1 MKRITQILVLMLL
14 PLLGNGQLYY
24 PPNNSAT
31 WDTMSAASMGY
42 CTDSINALYDF
53 LEQNDTKAFILLKDG
68 KIVLEKYFGTFTIDS
83 NWYWASAGKTL
94 TAVLVGIAQQNN
106 LLSINDTTSKYLG
119 SGWTS
124 CTQAQEDNITI
135 RHQLSMTTGLDD
147 GVANADCTQPNCLQ
161 YKADAGTRWAYH
173 NGSYT
178 LLDSVLQYATGNSIN
193 QLVNSWVK
201 NPTGMNGIYIQQGSN
216 KVYFSTARSMA
227 RFGLLLLSKGKWNGT
242 AVLSDTNYYNSMV
255 NTSQSMNPSYGY
267 LTWLNGKSSYMVP
280 QAQLVFPG
288 SLNVDAPADMFAA
301 LGKNAQLLNVVP
313 SENIVWVRMGE
324 VPPGSG
330 GLVSPPFNNDIWQRI
345 NRLKCTNNITALAAD
360 RLSIYPNPAADVV
373 HVRSPKIINHI
384 QVVNMMGTVMHNYSP
399 MLQRYDVAVTTL
411 PSGVYH
417 LQITLA
423 DGVQYVE
430 RVVKY

>member
-1 MKRITQILVLMLL
+1 MHRIAQILVLMLL
-14 PLLGNGQLYY
+14 PLLGKGQLYY
-24 PPNNSAT
+24 PPNTGAT
-31 WDTMSAASMGY
+31 WDTMSPTSMGY
-42 CTDSINALYDF
+42 CTDSVDALYDF

-68 KIVLEKYFGTFTIDS
+68 KIVLEKYFGTFTVDS

-124 CTQAQEDNITI
+124 CTQVQEDNITI

-173 NGSYT
+173 NGPYT

-242 AVLSDTNYYNSMV
+242 VVLSDTNYYNSMV

-288 SLNVDAPADMFAA
+288 WLNVDAPADMFAA

-313 SENIVWVRMGE
+313 SENIVWVRMGD

-345 NRLKCTNNITALAAD
+345 NRLKCTNNITVLAAD

-373 HVRSPKIINHI
+373 HVSSPKIINRI
-384 QVVNMMGTVMHNYSP
+384 QVVNMMGTVMHSYS
-399 MLQRYDVAVTTL
+399 LNAQRYDVAVTTL

-423 DGVQYVE
+423 DGEQYAE

>member
-1 MKRITQILVLMLL
+1 MNRIARILVLMLL

-24 PPNNSAT
+24 PPNTGTT
-31 WDTMSAASMGY
+31 WDTMSPTSMGY
-42 CTDSINALYDF
+42 CTDSVDALYDF

-68 KIVLEKYFGTFTIDS
+68 KIVLEKYFGTFTVDS

-119 SGWTS
+119 NGWTS

-147 GVANADCTQPNCLQ
+147 GVGNADCTQPNCLQ

-173 NGSYT
+173 NGPYT

-193 QLVNSWVK
+193 QLVNTWVK

-313 SENIVWVRMGE
+313 SENIVWVRMGD

-345 NRLKCTNNITALAAD
+345 NRLKCTNNITVLAAD

-373 HVRSPKIINHI
+373 HVSSPKIINRI
-384 QVVNMMGTVMHNYSP
+384 QVVNMMGTVMHSYS
-399 MLQRYDVAVTTL
+399 LNAQRYDVAVTTL
-411 PSGVYH
+411 PSGVYQ

-423 DGVQYVE
+423 DGEQYVE

>member
-119 SGWTS
+119 SSWTS
-124 CTQAQEDNITI
+124 CTQAQEDKITI

-173 NGSYT
+173 NGPYT

-193 QLVNSWVK
+193 QLVNTWVK
-201 NPTGMNGIYIQQGSN
+201 TPTGMNGIYIQQGSN

-242 AVLSDTNYYNSMV
+242 VVLSDTNYYNSMV

-313 SENIVWVRMGE
+313 SENIVWVRMGD

-360 RLSIYPNPAADVV
+360 ILSVYPNPVVDVV
-373 HVRSPKIINHI
+373 HVCSPKIINRI
-384 QVVNMMGTVMHNYSP
+384 QVVNMMGTAMHSYSP

-411 PSGVYH
+411 PSGVYY